1 MPNQI
6 DHEQNI
12 EDFILLGVKIN
23 KYFLNHKDKIKTGI
37 IKNGHDEHFP
47 PSRTD
52 WLIRTV

>member
-12 EDFILLGVKIN
+12 EDFILLGVKRN